1 MKNLIP
7 LIVLIL
13 LTTIVLYTAV
23 RIEVLNIQAGNSL
36 PRKDRNPDGT
46 LADGKWRVSPENTPR
61 DRLRDV
67 VQTAGLR
74 QYFLAPLLLILS
86 IVMSLKSIRSWA
98 RAAGML
104 SGSVAAIAITL
115 MLYREYYQSLG
126 W

>member
-23 RIEVLNIQAGNSL
+23 RIEVLNIQAGNYL